1 MLTTGEITVDQ
12 ASNTVLSFID
22 SGSPSESY
30 ETIILVH
37 GNSFSNAVFKR
48 LVSRSK
54 EYNIRIMALNRR
66 GYAGSTPYNPY
77 EKSVITNEQVHTDED
92 KRQFFEQRGI
102 EILRFIDQVIQ
113 RFDLPPISNF
123 EGRRVGGTALLG
135 WSLGIAFTLAAIA
148 NVDSDSI
155 SDETRKRLNA
165 HLRAHI
171 LLEPAVITIGL
182 NLPKD
187 FWAPTHDPLI
197 PASARASLF
206 IHLITCY
213 YDYDKETISARDQ
226 PGILSTVAPSPSRI
240 PSMYTLTNEERTEI
254 VTPLPQDMHFSHV
267 LQEPLRESYLKACFD
282 EKLRSSLALKNM
294 TVWHVSGDR
303 SYPFIWPAYWSVQED
318 DRKAGQGESGRF
330 VRFKLMEGCNHF
342 MHWDEPDKTML
353 TFKDIFNS
361 SYT

>member
-12 ASNTVLSFID
+12 ASNTVLSFVD

-37 GNSFSNAVFKR
+37 GNSFSNGVYLPYVSPSSTDVVLMKAVFKR

-77 EKSVITNEQVHTDED
+77 EESIITNEQVHSDED

-102 EILRFIDQVIQ
+102 EILRFIDQIIQ

-123 EGRRVGGTALLG
+123 EGYQVGGTALLG

-171 LLEPAVITIGL
+171 LLGTAI
-182 NLPKD
+182 
-187 FWAPTHDPLI
+187 
-197 PASARASLF
+197 
-206 IHLITCY
+206 
-213 YDYDKETISARDQ
+213 
-226 PGILSTVAPSPSRI
+226 
-240 PSMYTLTNEERTEI
+240 
-254 VTPLPQDMHFSHV
+254 FS
-267 LQEPLRESYLKACFD
+267 
-282 EKLRSSLALKNM
+282 
-294 TVWHVSGDR
+294 
-303 SYPFIWPAYWSVQED
+303 
-318 DRKAGQGESGRF
+318 
-330 VRFKLMEGCNHF
+330 
-342 MHWDEPDKTML
+342 
-353 TFKDIFNS
+353 
-361 SYT
+361 

>member
-1 MLTTGEITVDQ
+1 MLPTGEITVDQ

-66 GYAGSTPYNPY
+66 GYA
-77 EKSVITNEQVHTDED
+77 
-92 KRQFFEQRGI
+92 
-102 EILRFIDQVIQ
+102 
-113 RFDLPPISNF
+113 
-123 EGRRVGGTALLG
+123 
-135 WSLGIAFTLAAIA
+135 GIAFTLAAIA

-226 PGILSTVAPSPSRI
+226 AGILSTVAPSPSRI
-240 PSMYTLTNEERTEI
+240 PSMFTFTDEERTEI

-267 LQEPLRESYLKACFD
+267 LQEPLREWYLKACFD

-303 SYPFIWPAYWSVQED
+303 SYPFIWPAYWLVQED

-342 MHWDEPDKTML
+342 MHWDEPDKTMS